1 MEIPII
7 YANSHQ
13 SEQMDKELTANGV
26 DHVFILKRGAGHG
39 VDAFRGND
47 DKIDDPI
54 IAFASKHMK

>member
-1 MEIPII
+1 MLLFQ
-7 YANSHQ
+7 Q

-26 DHVFILKRGAGHG
+26 DYVFIFKRGAGHG

-47 DKIDDPI
+47 DKIYDPI